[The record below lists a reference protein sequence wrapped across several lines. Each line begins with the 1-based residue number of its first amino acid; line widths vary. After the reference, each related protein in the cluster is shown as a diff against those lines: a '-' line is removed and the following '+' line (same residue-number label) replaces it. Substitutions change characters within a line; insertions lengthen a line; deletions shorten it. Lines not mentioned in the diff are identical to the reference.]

1 MEFNFEQAM
10 LRLSEISELM
20 AKNEVSLDE
29 SLKLYNEAAKL
40 TVKCE
45 EYLDSAKLVVEQAE
59 MKV

>member
-10 LRLSEISELM
+10 IRLSEISELM
-20 AKNEVSLDE
+20 AKNEISLDE

-45 EYLDSAKLVVEQAE
+45 EYLGKARLAVEQAQIKE
-59 MKV
+59 